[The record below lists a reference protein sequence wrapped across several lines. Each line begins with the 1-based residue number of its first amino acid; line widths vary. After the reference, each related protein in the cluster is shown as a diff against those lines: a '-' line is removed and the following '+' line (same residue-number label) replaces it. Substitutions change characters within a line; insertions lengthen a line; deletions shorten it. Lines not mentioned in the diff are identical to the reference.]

1 MNEDSG
7 IAGDPHGGEPEP
19 GEEEFR
25 RALEEQMRNTRVE
38 ELLVQSVVSLI
49 NLSARRVAIEEERD
63 LGQAKL
69 GIDAV
74 RALLDLLPPE
84 IADQVRQALS
94 QLQLEYAQVSGGGS
108 NDGQAG
114 GVGAEPGSGGS
125 PLTTQGGGSQA
136 QAGGPETARSKL
148 WTPPGTA

>member
-7 IAGDPHGGEPEP
+7 MQGNERGEPDP
-19 GEEEFR
+19 GEEELR

-49 NLSARRVAIEEERD
+49 NLSARRVAIEDERD
-63 LGQAKL
+63 LHQAKL

-84 IADQVRQALS
+84 IAEQVRQALS
-94 QLQLEYAQVSGGGS
+94 QLQLEFAQAAGGGDSTGDPGGGRAEGKPEGSTQTTQSGG
-108 NDGQAG
+108 NQ
-114 GVGAEPGSGGS
+114 S
-125 PLTTQGGGSQA
+125 P
-136 QAGGPETARSKL
+136 AGGPEPARSKL
-148 WTPPGTA
+148 WTPPGSA